1 MAGGITTGEMYK
13 AVWRILGAVKPFDK
27 DGESVKKI
35 VWFWGRVHICPGGE
49 ADGGADD
56 VGAVERAGA
65 FGDGGAGAAQG
76 AGLDGVRPAGAVG
89 AALGA
94 APAPG
99 ERALARA
106 GVGRV
111 ILPQDFPWKDKLQ
124 VLRPVDVFP
133 FWRGAADVLALG
145 ALDAENIPR
154 NRGTAALS
162 APRLCPE
169 LEGAAQRLCPQVRG
183 LLIDAPGG
191 LDFARYLQARY
202 GLPVTPPSAGA
213 DVTVA
218 FGEGGGRWGR
228 SVELY
233 PGGAWG
239 GLSLDA
245 PGLELPENCAG
256 QVLALLWEQG
266 EVRREDLAVTAAG
279 I

>member
-1 MAGGITTGEMYK
+1 MVGLLTWEPTKGRGHLEM
-13 AVWRILGAVKPFDK
+13 VELGPLK
-27 DGESVKKI
+27 
-35 VWFWGRVHICPGGE
+35 
-49 ADGGADD
+49 
-56 VGAVERAGA
+56 
-65 FGDGGAGAAQG
+65 
-76 AGLDGVRPAGAVG
+76 
-89 AALGA
+89 ALGWTMY
-94 APAPG
+94 APPGLSERRLERRLRRG

-111 ILPQDFPWKDKLQ
+111 ILPQDFPWEDKLQ

-191 LDFARYLQARY
+191 LDFAQYLQARY

-239 GLSLDA
+239 GLSLEA
-245 PGLELPENCAG
+245 PELELPENCAG